1 MGIQKSQSLLIK
13 EQQEKIDLQ
22 SDLQTQVQKIANVEA
37 SLDQEKDKPVVAVP
51 DDAQI
56 QEDAKLKI
64 QELESLVEYHL
75 SINDKLN
82 KEIEQLENEQSVTL
96 NKLIQLNKVI

>member
-1 MGIQKSQSLLIK
+1 
-13 EQQEKIDLQ
+13 
-22 SDLQTQVQKIANVEA
+22 LQTQVQKIANVEA

-64 QELESLVEYHL
+64 
-75 SINDKLN
+75 
-82 KEIEQLENEQSVTL
+82 
-96 NKLIQLNKVI
+96 